1 MNVSSEETASR
12 IEHTQK
18 MLTRIKGA
26 TGATTTILLVVNDT
40 VSCLTEEDRQL
51 CVDWCL
57 QQRAEMME
65 INTSNTI
72 ETSYASRDKTGYARI
87 HEALSA
93 VQWSSAVFQGESQ
106 PANASTIRRIQ
117 TPADVDGG
125 LIGREEEEVKE
136 VVEDGKVGKD
146 GKDEKDGK
154 DQAKEA
160 KKVQMEKSIA
170 SSVSVSQ
177 PVPDE
182 TTENSDAFWEAMQ
195 SAVSDEGREEGDM
208 MSGGMDALSSLVSQ
222 ARAVRRAG
230 EKGTMTDEERH
241 QAAMRVALQL
251 ASAMGLEGMGEDD
264 LDFSDM

>member
-26 TGATTTILLVVNDT
+26 TGATTTILLLVNDT

-136 VVEDGKVGKD
+136 VVEDGKVGKE
-146 GKDEKDGK
+146 GKDEKD
-154 DQAKEA
+154 
-160 KKVQMEKSIA
+160 EKSIA
-170 SSVSVSQ
+170 PSVSVSQ

-195 SAVSDEGREEGDM
+195 SAVSGGGDDEGGDM

-251 ASAMGLEGMGEDD
+251 ASAMGLEGMGEND

>member
-136 VVEDGKVGKD
+136 VVEDGKVGKE
-146 GKDEKDGK
+146 GKDEKD
-154 DQAKEA
+154 
-160 KKVQMEKSIA
+160 EKSIA
-170 SSVSVSQ
+170 PSVSVSQ